1 MDIEV
6 EIGSLAIDGFE
17 RVDRQRFVDAF
28 QSALRARLAAGGV
41 ASDAHGSRPLPGAP
55 GEIDVMSS
63 VADDRVGRQL
73 AAVVAQRLGSGPLR

>member
-28 QSALRARLAAGGV
+28 QSALRARLVAGGV
-41 ASDAHGSRPLPGAP
+41 PSEAHGSRSLPGAP
-55 GEIDVMSS
+55 GEIDMMSS

-73 AAVVAQRLGSGPLR
+73 AAVVAQRLGSGPRR